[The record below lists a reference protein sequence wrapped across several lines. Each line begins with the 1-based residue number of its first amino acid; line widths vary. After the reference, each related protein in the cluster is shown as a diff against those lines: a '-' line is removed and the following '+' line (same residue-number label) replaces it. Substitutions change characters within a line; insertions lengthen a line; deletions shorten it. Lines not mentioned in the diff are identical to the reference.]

1 MAPICYFFNVKTKT
15 LRNAIVFYIIKLFRP
30 NGQVINMANSTT
42 AKRESLN
49 IRIKPDDRGLIDYAA
64 KLLNKNR
71 TDFVLEASRR
81 FAEETILD
89 QTVFKLNPEA
99 YAEFL
104 ARLDA
109 PPQPNERLRKALQ
122 TPAPWEE

>member
-30 NGQVINMANSTT
+30 NGQVINMATSTK

-81 FAEETILD
+81 FAEESILG
-89 QTVFKLNPEA
+89 QTVLKFKPEA

-122 TPAPWEE
+122 TPAPWE

>member
-1 MAPICYFFNVKTKT
+1 MAT
-15 LRNAIVFYIIKLFRP
+15 
-30 NGQVINMANSTT
+30 STT

-49 IRIKPDDRGLIDYAA
+49 IRIKQEERWLIDYAA
-64 KLLNKNR
+64 QILNKTR
-71 TDFVLEASRR
+71 TDFVLDASCR

-89 QTVFKLNPEA
+89 QTVLKFKPEA

-122 TPAPWEE
+122 TPAPWE